1 MGSSYFKHTVFI
13 LFGVLALSLAS
24 TKALAQDKIIRK
36 GGQILEG
43 KIIKGDAESV
53 TYTSGGMT
61 APILMKDVERIDMA
75 SRVNFA
81 EINLNEKLDEAI
93 STLESAIADFKGI
106 PAEWIPEAM
115 ALLADAFQV
124 KNETEKAN
132 EIYESIRKLYLNYP
146 KFLLKANLSAAKA
159 DVRQGKT
166 TEANRLIQPLI
177 EEASGTLTPD
187 TQQSMLYAE
196 AYLIQGMLFEREEK
210 FKEALGAYVK
220 VYSLY
225 PQAIQ
230 ASKDAL
236 TAADR
241 LRKDHPRIFAK

>member
-13 LFGVLALSLAS
+13 LLGVLTLSLAS

-81 EINLNEKLDEAI
+81 EINLNEKLGEAI
-93 STLESAIADFKGI
+93 SILESAIADFKGI
-106 PAEWIPEAM
+106 PADWIPQAM
-115 ALLADAFQV
+115 ALLADAFQI

-132 EIYESIRKLYLNYP
+132 EVYESIRKLYPNQP

-166 TEANRLIQPLI
+166 TEAARLIQPLI
-177 EEASGTLTPD
+177 EEAAGKLAPD
-187 TQQSMLYAE
+187 VQQSMLYAE
-196 AYLIQGMLFEREEK
+196 AYLIQGMLLEREEK
-210 FKEALGAYVK
+210 FKEALGAYVR
-220 VYSLY
+220 VYTLY

-236 TAADR
+236 AAADR